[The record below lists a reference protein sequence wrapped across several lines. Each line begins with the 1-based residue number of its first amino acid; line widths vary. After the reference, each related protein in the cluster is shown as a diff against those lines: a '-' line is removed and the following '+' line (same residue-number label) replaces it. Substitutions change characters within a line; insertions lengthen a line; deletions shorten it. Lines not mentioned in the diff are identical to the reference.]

1 MRRWRSDSLTVIKT
15 PEGIDSNKIVK
26 NAYSRYNL
34 SIGIGLSQVRR
45 PAQFGNGWGRRGN
58 QVLHHVL
65 WVMIAAV
72 KAAASECCAMLQTTC
87 LLGAVAARPLCG
99 ATRSWCQLPGMLLN
113 CSVLSA
119 VQAQ

>member
-1 MRRWRSDSLTVIKT
+1 MLLPFEYTTKKYPCKQSLTCVLRVRRWRSDSLTVIKT

-58 QVLHHVL
+58 QVLHHVFY
-65 WVMIAAV
+65 
-72 KAAASECCAMLQTTC
+72 
-87 LLGAVAARPLCG
+87 
-99 ATRSWCQLPGMLLN
+99 
-113 CSVLSA
+113 
-119 VQAQ
+119 